1 MSEPVLLPR
10 PRHLVVGEGSIESV
24 EVASIDVAQ
33 GAGLRSEGYRLA
45 VDAGGVHAEAA
56 DPAGAAHARRT
67 LSQLR
72 TADGRWPHVRID
84 DHPDLAVRGVM
95 LDVSRDKVPTM
106 ATLLA
111 LVDQL
116 AAWKFNHLQLYVEHT
131 FTHRGHEVVWRDASP
146 FTPDEIATLERHCR
160 ERHVELVPNQN
171 LLGHM
176 ERFLVHPAYRS
187 MAIQPDGFRWLG
199 FLPRRPTTLDPRRD
213 DAFELVSGLVDG
225 WVDALPDAARF
236 HIGLDEPWE
245 LGDELLPDYSAW
257 LARLRAL
264 PALDGREALM
274 WGDILAE
281 HPELL
286 AAMPPAVTVCEWG
299 YEADHPWSQRLDR
312 LAAAGLPRWVCPG
325 TSSWDSLLGRTTNM
339 VENIGG
345 AVDAALA
352 DGSID
357 SMLLTDWGDWGHLQY
372 LPVSLPGFAW
382 GAAQSWCRGANRDLN
397 LAAALDAHTAVATG
411 PGWGAALLALGDAH
425 LGWASQVPN
434 IAACFLPLWM
444 TQLPVL
450 RAEPSHVEA
459 VRDRMHA
466 AQRLGDVGDELRT
479 SIALAELL
487 LDDAEARIATHDG
500 QIASVSEGSRQP
512 LGERMDAIIDAH
524 RVHWM
529 ARNRPGGL
537 DHSVAWLTRARDA
550 YRTGEVT
557 PEWLDW

>member
-10 PRHLVVGEGSIESV
+10 PRSIVMGDGRVDLDPAV
-24 EVASIDVAQ
+24 EIAVDAS
-33 GAGLRSEGYRLA
+33 LPREGYHLEI
-45 VDAGGVHAEAA
+45 DAGGVRAA
-56 DPAGAAHARRT
+56 AGDAAGVAHARRT
-67 LSQLR
+67 LAQLM
-72 TADGRWPHVRID
+72 DDEGRWPHVRID
-84 DHPDLAVRGVM
+84 DHPDLALRGVM

-116 AAWKFNHLQLYVEHT
+116 AAWKYNHLQLYVEHT
-131 FTHRGHEVVWRDASP
+131 FAHRGHGEVWRDASP
-146 FTPDEIATLERHCR
+146 FTPDEIATLDQHCR
-160 ERHVELVPNQN
+160 DHHIELVPNQN

-176 ERFLVHPAYRS
+176 ERFLAHPAYRQ
-187 MAIQPDGFRWLG
+187 MAIEPDGFRWLG

-225 WVDALPDAARF
+225 WVDALPDATRF

-245 LGDELLPDYSAW
+245 LGDDLLPDYSAW
-257 LARLRAL
+257 LNRLRAL

-274 WGDILAE
+274 WGDILAG

-286 AAMPPAVTVCEWG
+286 AEVPAGVTVCEWG
-299 YEADHPWSQRLDR
+299 YEADHPWSERLGR
-312 LAAAGLPRWVCPG
+312 LADAGLPRWVCPG

-339 VENIGG
+339 VGNIGG

-352 DGSID
+352 DGAID
-357 SMLLTDWGDWGHLQY
+357 SMLVTDWGDWGHLQY

-382 GAAQSWCRGANRDLN
+382 GAAQSWCRGANRDLD
-397 LAAALDAHTAVATG
+397 LAAALDSHAAEATG
-411 PGWGAALLALGDAH
+411 PGWGAALMALGEAH
-425 LGWASQVPN
+425 LGWAAQVPN

-459 VRDRMHA
+459 VRDRMRA

-479 SIALAELL
+479 SIELSDLL
-487 LDDAEARIATHDG
+487 LDDDAARLATEDG
-500 QIASVSEGSRQP
+500 QLASVPEVVRRP
-512 LGERMDAIIDAH
+512 LADRMDALVDAH
-524 RVHWM
+524 RAHWLT
-529 ARNRPGGL
+529 RNRPGGL
-537 DHSVAWLTRARDA
+537 DDSVAWLVRLRDA
-550 YRTGEVT
+550 YRTGEVH